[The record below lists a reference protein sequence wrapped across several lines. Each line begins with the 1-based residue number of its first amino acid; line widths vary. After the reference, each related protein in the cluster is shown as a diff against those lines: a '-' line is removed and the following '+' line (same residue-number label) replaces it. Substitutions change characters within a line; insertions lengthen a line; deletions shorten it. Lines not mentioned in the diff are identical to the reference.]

1 MNINKLH
8 LLKNYIG
15 AKAEENDSMAQFDL
29 AQVFLSKE
37 DFAENNADTIDDANT
52 FNSDNKQSIIIDEFA
67 GHYWLMRAA
76 INNNRDAIQI
86 LIEYY
91 KQKKDNSYL
100 FDKLFDYYKNQTRF
114 WLKKLA
120 DQDDEVAQYDYAF
133 DFYGDD
139 NDIAFDYFKKSASKK
154 YLPAINYLGNCY
166 YFGRGVEKDY
176 KRAVELFEEASTAG
190 YREAT
195 ENLAMCYMK
204 GNGVEANKEKMNEL
218 FDLAKTQKSFEDN

>member
-1 MNINKLH
+1 MDTNKLN
-8 LLKNYIG
+8 LLKTYIG

-204 GNGVEANKEKMNEL
+204 GNGVEANKEKMKEL
-218 FDLAKTQKSFEDN
+218 FELAKKQKSF

>member
-8 LLKNYIG
+8 LLKTYIG

-76 INNNRDAIQI
+76 ITNNRDAIQI

>member
-1 MNINKLH
+1 MDTNKLN
-8 LLKNYIG
+8 LLKTYIG

-204 GNGVEANKEKMNEL
+204 GNGVEANKEKMKEL
-218 FDLAKTQKSFEDN
+218 FDLAKTQKSFEEI

>member
-1 MNINKLH
+1 MDTNKLN
-8 LLKNYIG
+8 LLKTYIG
-15 AKAEENDSMAQFDL
+15 AKAKENDSMAQFDL
-29 AQVFLSKE
+29 AQFFLSKE
-37 DFAENNADTIDDANT
+37 GFAENNADTIDDANT

-100 FDKLFDYYKNQTRF
+100 FDELFDYYKDQIRY

-120 DQDDEVAQYDYAF
+120 DQDDAEAQYDYAF
-133 DFYGDD
+133 DLYGDD
-139 NDIAFDYFKKSASKK
+139 NYIAFDYFKKSASKQ

-176 KRAVELFEEASTAG
+176 KKAFELFEEASTAG
-190 YREAT
+190 YWEAT

-204 GNGVEANKEKMNEL
+204 GNGVEVSKEKMKEL
-218 FDLAKTQKSFEDN
+218 FELAKKQKSF